1 MIHSVLGCPIVKKR
15 KLEEAEAEE
24 NQSPPKRRNLPAK
37 QSMDEG
43 FTADSDTTEEEE
55 EEEEGEEKEEEEEE
69 DKEEALK
76 EKKKNKAKNRP
87 GATKGK

>member
-1 MIHSVLGCPIVKKR
+1 MGCPIVKKR

-37 QSMDEG
+37 QPVDEG

-55 EEEEGEEKEEEEEE
+55 EEEEGEEKEEEE
-69 DKEEALK
+69 DKEEGLK

-87 GATKGK
+87 GVTKGK